1 MGPDYTYRFCDLL
14 FLLHWFQLL
23 FRKAHW
29 RAPHSH
35 LQWSVVKSLGLLPRV
50 WRLVPLPRPGSRPPL
65 PRRPLSPAP
74 PARLPLPAP
83 ARQPDPPWARPTGQR
98 GPLVFVPTVPGARA
112 PPGGGWGKRQAA
124 GNVSSCSLRGTDN
137 GEIGWRQISG
147 YRHWGGAREKE
158 ETEAIVSWTD
168 NLSEPS
174 FSPKYIVQNSAG

>member
-74 PARLPLPAP
+74 PAGLPLPAP

-98 GPLVFVPTVPGARA
+98 GPLVFVPTVPGHVPRQVEVGESARLQGTCPA
-112 PPGGGWGKRQAA
+112 AAYGGQTMGKLDEGRFQGIDTEEERGKRKRQRP
-124 GNVSSCSLRGTDN
+124 SCPGLIISL
-137 GEIGWRQISG
+137 S
-147 YRHWGGAREKE
+147 
-158 ETEAIVSWTD
+158 
-168 NLSEPS
+168 LPS
-174 FSPKYIVQNSAG
+174 PQNT